1 MLTLAID
8 GGRRDCRGV
17 SRRDLLR
24 IGTLALGGFS
34 LSGLLA
40 TRAAG
45 TGTGTG
51 TGSGIGAALKDKA
64 VVLLFL
70 AGGPSHIE
78 TFDPRMDA
86 PDGVRSV
93 TGEVA
98 TTIPAA
104 TFGGTFPQLA
114 ARAHKLAVI
123 RSFHHSVNDH
133 PQAIRHV
140 LTAGNPLGAGMGA
153 LYARLRGTN
162 DSATAM
168 PTSGLVTTEEVDDQ
182 YLKEK
187 ARVQESSGP
196 GLLSRSYAPF
206 DPSAGGETLDLMR
219 LTIPR
224 SRLESRRAL
233 LTALDRARRARDG
246 LDRNRD
252 RGPGSAEVLGR
263 YEEQAFDLIL
273 RSAGDALDLSREDP
287 RVVARYDTSGHRI
300 GFKRFRACTLGRQLL
315 MARRLVEAG
324 CGFVTVQNAGWD
336 MHADVNNPGIEA
348 GMRMLGPT
356 VDHAVSAFLDDLE
369 ARGLDQKVL
378 LVITG
383 DFGRTPKINKRG
395 GRDHWAPLSTLAL
408 AGGGLRMG
416 QVIGRSNRQADAPGD
431 EPITPAGLLAT
442 LMHVLF
448 DVSLL
453 RLQPGVPREI
463 AAVLEAATPI
473 RGLI

>member
-1 MLTLAID
+1 MLTFPIE

-24 IGTLALGGFS
+24 IGSLALGGLS

-40 TRAAG
+40 ARAAVAD
-45 TGTGTG
+45 TM
-51 TGSGIGAALKDKA
+51 GASAVKDKA

-86 PDGVRSV
+86 PEGVRSV

-98 TTIPAA
+98 TTIPGV

-114 ARAHKLAVI
+114 ARAHKLAVV
-123 RSFHHSVNDH
+123 RSFHHRVNDH
-133 PQAIRHV
+133 AQAIRHV

-153 LYARLRGTN
+153 FYARLRGSH
-162 DSATAM
+162 DARTAM
-168 PTSGLVTTEEVDDQ
+168 PTHGLVTTEEVDGQ

-196 GLLSRSYAPF
+196 GPLGLTYAPF
-206 DPSAGGETLDLMR
+206 DPSAGGGPLDLMR

-224 SRLESRRAL
+224 SRLEGRRGL
-233 LTALDRARRARDG
+233 LDTLDGAKRTLDGGAAAAMARF
-246 LDRNRD
+246 
-252 RGPGSAEVLGR
+252 EQ
-263 YEEQAFDLIL
+263 QAFDLIL
-273 RSAGDALDLSREDP
+273 RNAGDALDLSREDR
-287 RVVARYDTSGHRI
+287 RVVERYDTSRHRVGH
-300 GFKRFRACTLGRQLL
+300 KRFRPCTLGRQML

-324 CGFVTVQNAGWD
+324 CGFVTVQSAGWD
-336 MHADVNNPGIEA
+336 MHADGNNPGIEA
-348 GMRMLGPT
+348 GMKMLGPT

-369 ARGLDQKVL
+369 SRSLDERVL

-383 DFGRTPKINKRG
+383 DFGRTPRVNVRG
-395 GRDHWAPLSTLAL
+395 GRDHWASLSTLAF
-408 AGGGLRMG
+408 AGGGIRTG
-416 QVIGRSNRQADAPGD
+416 QVIGRSTRQADAPAD
-431 EPITPAGLLAT
+431 EPVTPTALMAT

-448 DVSLL
+448 DLPLL

-463 AAVLEAATPI
+463 AAVLEAGEPI
-473 RGLI
+473 SGLW